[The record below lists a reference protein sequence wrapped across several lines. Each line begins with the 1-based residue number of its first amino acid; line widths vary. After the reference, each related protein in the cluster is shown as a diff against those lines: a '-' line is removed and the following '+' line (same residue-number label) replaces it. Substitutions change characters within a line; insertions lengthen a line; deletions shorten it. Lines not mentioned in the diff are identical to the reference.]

1 MMKTIALYSMKGGV
15 GKTAACV
22 NLSYLAAVGGSPTLL
37 CDLDPQ
43 GSSTFYFR
51 IQPKKKYSGRKF
63 LNGGKAVDK
72 AIRGTDFPGL
82 DLLPADLSYR
92 NLDVMLDGF
101 SKSRYRLRGLL
112 SDFKDRYDTV
122 FLDCPPNITLVSE
135 NVFEAAD
142 VILVPLIP
150 TTLSLVTYS
159 KLIRFFKDAGL
170 DRRKLYPFISMVE
183 PRKLMHRQSIR
194 EILATRTRL
203 LKTFIPYN
211 ADIEKMGFYREPL
224 THSRPSSIGALA
236 FAKLWSEVSATILR
250 EPSHES

>member
-1 MMKTIALYSMKGGV
+1 MKTIALYSIKGGV

-22 NLSYLAAVGGSPTLL
+22 NLSYLAADGQVPTLL

-51 IQPKKKYSGRKF
+51 IQPKQKYNSRKF
-63 LNGGKAVDK
+63 LKGGKSVDK
-72 AIRGTDFPGL
+72 AIRGTDFQWL

-92 NLDVMLDGF
+92 NLDVLLSGF
-101 SKSRYRLRGLL
+101 SKSRSRLSRLL
-112 SDFKDRYDTV
+112 KDFNGRYKYI

-150 TTLSLVTYS
+150 TTLSMLTYT
-159 KLIRFFKDAGL
+159 KLLQFFETAGL
-170 DRRKLYPFISMVE
+170 DRRKLHPFFSMIE
-183 PRKLMHRQSIR
+183 PRKRMHRQTIQ
-194 EILATRTRL
+194 EFIATKQPL

-211 ADIEKMGFYREPL
+211 ADVEKMGIYRAPL
-224 THSRPSSIGALA
+224 THCRPSTIGAMA
-236 FAKLWSEVSATILR
+236 FAKLWKEIKTDILR
-250 EPSHES
+250 EKSDES